1 MERCRLFDERLASAN
16 EELSLLQQ
24 PRFKH
29 PELLAMKEAV
39 DQHCNQK
46 IAYEQKLLKYKL
58 QALQKASVAT
68 KHQIHSQYMQTA
80 SIIRERSLEQLNE
93 ELYQVQRERR
103 SCEGD
108 IPDYMFAFTPQRPQQ
123 ILQQSAY
130 NHEVSVLSGVAKYVG
145 FPAAPMVRQARSDEL
160 EDDMRS
166 MGVRLSS
173 YLMQGFPFTHALLR
187 SKFIPSR
194 HRRIEQHRTDRTFL
208 LRQRSRAIHRLW
220 RMDFS
225 RETRGPILNTLP
237 TSSNVS
243 KCTDKSPSSRMR
255 PPQHPHLECQKELQI
270 CPSLM
275 APAPPSLR
283 IFRALAR
290 LWLQRQPQARHVQF
304 SHQRGTRI
312 QATAPRM
319 PLRVE

>member
-1 MERCRLFDERLASAN
+1 
-16 EELSLLQQ
+16 
-24 PRFKH
+24 
-29 PELLAMKEAV
+29 MKEAV

-68 KHQIHSQYMQTA
+68 KHQIQSQYMQTA

-145 FPAAPMVRQARSDEL
+145 FPAAPMIRQARSHEL
-160 EDDMRS
+160 ENDMRS
-166 MGVRLSS
+166 MGVSLPFH
-173 YLMQGFPFTHALLR
+173 LMQGSSLTHALRRL
-187 SKFIPSR
+187 KFTPSR
-194 HRRIEQHRTDRTFL
+194 HRRTEQHRTDRLFL
-208 LRQRSRAIHRLW
+208 LRQPSSAIRQLW

-225 RETRGPILNTLP
+225 RETRGPIPNTLL

-243 KCTDKSPSSRMR
+243 KCTDKSPSSRTR
-255 PPQHPHLECQKELQI
+255 PHQHPHLECQKELQI
-270 CPSLM
+270 CRSLT
-275 APAPPSLR
+275 ALAPPSLR
-283 IFRALAR
+283 IFQALAR
-290 LWLQRQPQARHVQF
+290 LWLRRRPQA
-304 SHQRGTRI
+304 SHAQSSHHHDTRI
-312 QATAPRM
+312 QATAPQM
-319 PLRVE
+319 PPRVE